1 MSTLERGRRLS
12 LVGGLSEVTQ
22 LQTVVRFPR
31 PEDALSRYNL
41 PLAAWMRVC
50 VMLLLLLLGWGC
62 CDAWQ
67 HIEMHSTQCN
77 AAQLVRFSSSQC
89 RFPTIWDTV
98 AIVTHRRVATQPLT
112 HPPFPFSSLTC
123 FSRRLYINFLYAY
136 SHRGTKT
143 TRPVAQRQ
151 QPLLTLLT
159 ADELWIYRTLWIWHA
174 WLARHSCNLK
184 LFAHWIRTLHSV
196 SLYTP
201 HTMAW
206 KFHFN
211 LVLYIVY
218 WRS

>member
-1 MSTLERGRRLS
+1 
-12 LVGGLSEVTQ
+12 
-22 LQTVVRFPR
+22 
-31 PEDALSRYNL
+31 
-41 PLAAWMRVC
+41 MRVC
-50 VMLLLLLLGWGC
+50 DAAAAARLLDWGC

-98 AIVTHRRVATQPLT
+98 AIVTHRRANTA
-112 HPPFPFSSLTC
+112 SSPQSSVSASSSEC
-123 FSRRLYINFLYAY
+123 CCSRLGFMSTSYTLI
-136 SHRGTKT
+136 HT
-143 TRPVAQRQ
+143 VAQKRHAQ
-151 QPLLTLLT
+151 LHSASSSPCWLCWLSCWRV
-159 ADELWIYRTLWIWHA
+159 EYEYMLWIWHA

-201 HTMAW
+201 HTMAA

-211 LVLYIVY
+211 LVLYTYV
-218 WRS
+218 